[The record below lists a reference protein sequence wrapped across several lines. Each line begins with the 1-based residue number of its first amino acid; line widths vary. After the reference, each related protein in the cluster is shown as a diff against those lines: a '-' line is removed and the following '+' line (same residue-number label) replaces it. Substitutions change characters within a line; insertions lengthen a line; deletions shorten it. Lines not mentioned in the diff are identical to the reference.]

1 MHSGHIASE
10 CIMHFLG
17 KSETYITPFDLP
29 TFLYIP
35 TVAQW

>member
-10 CIMHFLG
+10 YIMYFLRR
-17 KSETYITPFDLP
+17 SENYITPFDLP
-29 TFLYIP
+29 TFPYIP